1 MATVK
6 PILRIFD
13 YDKAVEF
20 YINWLR
26 FKIDWINKEDN
37 LPIFMQ
43 VSFADIVFYLSEH
56 HGDSCPGARIF
67 IDGFRGLVAY
77 HKGLIDKKYKYNK
90 PGIDTPFYDG
100 TALEM
105 TAHDPFGNRLTFLE
119 RNINVQ

>member
-20 YINWLR
+20 YINWLG
-26 FKIDWINKEDN
+26 FKIDWINREDN

-43 VSFADIVFYLSEH
+43 VSFADIIIYLSEH

-67 IDGFRGLVAY
+67 IDGFKGLVFY
-77 HKGLIDKKYKYNK
+77 HKKLLDKKYRKYVFIAENK
-90 PGIDTPFYDG
+90 FVFTSNNLNEVI
-100 TALEM
+100 
-105 TAHDPFGNRLTFLE
+105 
-119 RNINVQ
+119 